1 MKRLFFITCS
11 FLVFFAGV
19 AAAWES
25 CRQIGFVPDDPQH
38 SASAHGHDHHS
49 ESEGHDS
56 DSGTIHCPPLDSYL
70 PTASFTVTKDY
81 RVERVAAMLAA
92 AFDHR
97 LTNSGAYRL
106 IHGPPG
112 FLRTRNIPS
121 YLLLSVLR
129 I

>member
-1 MKRLFFITCS
+1 MKRLIVITCS
-11 FLVFFAGV
+11 FLVAFAGV

-25 CRQIGFVPDDPQH
+25 CKQISIASDDPHH

-56 DSGTIHCPPLDSYL
+56 NRGTIHCPPLDNYL
-70 PTASFTVTKDY
+70 PTASFAVTKDH
-81 RVERVAAMLAA
+81 RVERVVATLAA
-92 AFDHR
+92 VFDHR
-97 LTNSGAYRL
+97 LTNSAAYRL
-106 IHGPPG
+106 NHGPPG
-112 FLRTRNIPS
+112 FANTRNIPS